1 MGRFDGVALLGVIG
15 PGERARAAGR
25 DALIDRLE
33 AHPRV
38 LLPGHGLAQVRRP
51 FGFPHLLPA
60 DGMGDVTGAMGA
72 TDGRLDATAARD
84 AVVVLAG
91 LVAVGE
97 LAQGGTR
104 SLADPVDLADLH
116 GRTAAGP
123 WSVGAVALVPP
134 ARTGDLQGCRP
145 LDRGRTHVG
154 RRGQAM
160 TLCGRLPLRGDPVV
174 PGAVDCLRCLRSDEL
189 SARHDRQVAHH
200 GALVELAGPLT
211 AGVADRLWQRLAH
224 RDAAE
229 VPALLDAMVGA
240 IMLGVPGAPTAEAT
254 LVQIRRQ
261 RAVASGPVQRW
272 AAAEARER
280 LTRGLIRSA
289 ATHPVHLD
297 PDTRERLAVA
307 ADLVDPAETAEVV
320 VRVLEEHGPAP
331 ALEPIA
337 LHLAERAG
345 DAASPRVDRWRR
357 IHAVARALAGTPS

>member
-38 LLPGHGLAQVRRP
+38 LVPGHGLAQVRRP

-60 DGMGDVTGAMGA
+60 DPMGDA
-72 TDGRLDATAARD
+72 TDGLLGATTASD

-91 LVAVGE
+91 LAPAGE
-97 LAQGGTR
+97 LPRGTTR

-116 GRTAAGP
+116 GRTATGP
-123 WSVGAVALVPP
+123 WAVGAAAIVPP

-145 LDRGRTHVG
+145 LDGGRTHVG

-189 SARHDRQVAHH
+189 SARHDRQLAYH
-200 GALVELAGPLT
+200 GALVDLAGPLT

-224 RDAAE
+224 RDADE

-240 IMLGVPGAPTAEAT
+240 ITLGVPGAPTAEDT
-254 LVQIRRQ
+254 LAHIQRH
-261 RAVASGPVQRW
+261 RAVASEPVRRW

-280 LTRGLIRSA
+280 LTRGLIRAA
-289 ATHPVHLD
+289 ATHPVRLD
-297 PDTRERLAVA
+297 PRTRERLAVA
-307 ADLVDPAETAEVV
+307 ADLVDPAETAEIV

-331 ALEPIA
+331 ALEPVA
-337 LHLAERAG
+337 MHLAERAG

-357 IHAVARALAGTPS
+357 IHAVARALTGARC